1 MKREPNI
8 LELQSTVPEV
18 RGSREGSE
26 EEEPVNLKM
35 RRLRSEMRGG
45 KNEDMNKAR
54 VLKYR
59 PNYQRAHR
67 EFQKKRQNVC
77 RNRAKL

>member
-26 EEEPVNLKM
+26 EEEPVNLKI
-35 RRLRSEMRGG
+35 R
-45 KNEDMNKAR
+45 
-54 VLKYR
+54 
-59 PNYQRAHR
+59 
-67 EFQKKRQNVC
+67 
-77 RNRAKL
+77 